1 MKKILAI
8 ILLSF
13 FLVFN
18 IFIVKNSEAV
28 TLPKLSPPCSENSWE
43 KPCSCSRESNWAKKR
58 FCNFKMGTDKAPIVE
73 TCADESRGY
82 SESVSKKVY
91 KECMKKYGF

>member
-1 MKKILAI
+1 MKKLLGI
-8 ILLSF
+8 ICLCF

-18 IFIVKNSEAV
+18 IFIIKNSEAV
-28 TLPKLSPPCSENSWE
+28 TLPKLSSPCSENSWE

-58 FCNFKMGTDKAPIVE
+58 FCNFKMSTNKAPIVE
-73 TCADESRGY
+73 TCADESKGY

>member
-1 MKKILAI
+1 MKKFLGII
-8 ILLSF
+8 ILSLF
-13 FLVFN
+13 FVSN
-18 IFIVKNSEAV
+18 AFIIKNSEAV
-28 TLPKLSPPCSENSWE
+28 VLPKLSPPCSENSWE
-43 KPCSCSRESNWAKKR
+43 KPCSCPRESNWAKKR